1 MSGHAHAIRGTG
13 DAATAKR
20 RRCGS
25 SALVT
30 GICVLACGTI
40 GGFVPELWGAS
51 AFGLTSLAFS
61 AIGSVAGV
69 FLGAR
74 IASF

>member
-1 MSGHAHAIRGTG
+1 MRGG
-13 DAATAKR
+13 VR
-20 RRCGS
+20 S
-25 SALVT
+25 VT
-30 GICVLACGTI
+30 GICVIACGTI
-40 GGFVPELWGAS
+40 ASFVPELWGAS

-61 AIGSVAGV
+61 VVGSVAGV